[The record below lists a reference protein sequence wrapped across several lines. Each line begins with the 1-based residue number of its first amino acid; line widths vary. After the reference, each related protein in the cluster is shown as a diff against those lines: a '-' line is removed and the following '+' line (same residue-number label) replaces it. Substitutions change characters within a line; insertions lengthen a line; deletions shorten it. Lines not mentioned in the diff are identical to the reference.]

1 MKSLTKKYELYESLT
16 YIYEKF
22 VENIKSLTQNYEK
35 YEIFD
40 IIIKNMKSLL

>member
-1 MKSLTKKYELYESLT
+1 MKSLT

-22 VENIKSLTQNYEK
+22 VENMKSLTRNYEK